1 MKAAKLPVSVLVVI
15 YTPAREVLLIR
26 RADHA
31 EFWQSVTGSMDPQD
45 ASLRDTAAREV
56 QEETGLSVQPA
67 DLQDW
72 GMANV

>member
-1 MKAAKLPVSVLVVI
+1 MKPPKLPVSVLVVI
-15 YTPAREVLLIR
+15 YTPASEVLLIR

-56 QEETGLSVQPA
+56 QEETGLSV
-67 DLQDW
+67 
-72 GMANV
+72 